1 MRQSAETAEAIIRE
15 SEVVDNSLKYLS
27 KEDAEALVSYLAEVP
42 AISNVIKS
50 KEKKRRAD

>member
-1 MRQSAETAEAIIRE
+1 MA
-15 SEVVDNSLKYLS
+15 EVVDNSLQYLS

-50 KEKKRRAD
+50 KEKKPRSD